1 MSNWLI
7 GVDTGG
13 TFTDLVAFEAQSGEI
28 RVAKVPS
35 VPEDPSTAVSNAFA
49 ELFATGVAPADV
61 RFLAHGTTV
70 GTNALL
76 EQKGVRAG
84 LLITRGFRAVYE
96 ARSWSRPM
104 GADLVDTFYQ
114 KPPLLA
120 PQKWTCEI
128 TERVNYAGEVLT
140 PLDEESVRSAARLLK
155 SRGVDSIAVCYLF
168 SFLNPA
174 HEERTAA
181 ILAEEAPGIRV
192 SLSSRVLPVI
202 REYPRLSTTVV
213 DAYVGPIIERYLLRL
228 VERLQRIGVGTPQ
241 AYLMQS
247 NGGLMRMTVG
257 ARYPNQTLL
266 SGPAGGVVASIDLA
280 ARTGT
285 SHIVTFDMG
294 GTSTDICVIVD
305 GRAEETSESRLGGQD
320 VGTPALQIRT
330 LGAGGGAIASIGRDG
345 LLKVGPD
352 SAGAVPGPACYG
364 HGGGLATVTDANLL
378 LGVFGTDSLLGARMT
393 LDRGRAE
400 RAVLSLAERLNLDLT
415 ETAAGIVRIVNNN
428 MAIALRLTLQEQ
440 GHDPRRFALVAFG
453 GGGPIHAPQIAR
465 ELRIP
470 RVLVPVRPGLNSAMG
485 MLQTQVRHRYLKSS
499 IGVLSSFPVERMNR
513 IFADLLEHARED
525 IRAEGFSENEAV
537 ITRQADIRYLHQGYQ
552 LTVDSPAREIAAG
565 DREEL
570 KRAFDA
576 LHLRLYGQNAEGE
589 EVEVVTFRLLVELAV
604 PKLQVREI
612 AAGNGDPGRARK
624 GIRALYDHGSK
635 RFGEAPVYQREKL
648 RAGDRIAGP
657 AIVEQ
662 YDATTVLA
670 AGQRAHV
677 DGFGNLV
684 IDTGASQ

>member
-1 MSNWLI
+1 MSDWLI
-7 GVDTGG
+7 GIDTGG
-13 TFTDLVAFEAQSGEI
+13 TFTDLVAFEVGTGEV

-35 VPEDPSTAVSNAFA
+35 VPQDPSTAVADALA
-49 ELFATGVAPADV
+49 ELFKTGVKPIDV
-61 RFLAHGTTV
+61 RLLAHGTTV

-76 EQKGVRAG
+76 EGKGVRAG

-96 ARSWSRPM
+96 ARSWSRPT
-104 GADLVDTFYQ
+104 GADLVDTLYQ

-120 PQKWTCEI
+120 PQKWTAEI
-128 TERVNYAGEVLT
+128 AERVNYAGEVLT
-140 PLDEESVRSAARLLK
+140 PLDEAGVRSAARMLK
-155 SRGVDSIAVCYLF
+155 SQGVDSIAVCYLF
-168 SFLNPA
+168 SFVNPA

-181 ILAEEAPGIRV
+181 IIAEEAPDVRV

-228 VERLQRIGVGTPQ
+228 VERLQGIGVATPQ

-280 ARTGT
+280 ARTRA
-285 SHIVTFDMG
+285 SHIVSFDMG

-305 GRAEETSESRLGGQD
+305 GRAEETGESRLGGQD

-330 LGAGGGAIASIGRDG
+330 LGAGGGAIASVGRDG

-364 HGGGLATVTDANLL
+364 RGGELPTVTDANLL
-378 LGVFGTDSLLGARMT
+378 LGVFGTDSLLGARMS
-393 LDRGRAE
+393 LDRDRAE
-400 RAVLSLAERLNLDLT
+400 RAVGTLARQLNLDLT

-428 MAIALRLTLQEQ
+428 MAIALRLALQEQ
-440 GHDPRRFALVAFG
+440 GHDPRRFVLVAYG
-453 GGGPIHAPQIAR
+453 GGGPIHAPQIASD
-465 ELRIP
+465 LRIP

-485 MLQTQVRHRYLKSS
+485 LLQTQVRHRYLKSS

-513 IFADLLEHARED
+513 IFADLLEQARED
-525 IRAEGFSENEAV
+525 MRAEGFPESEAV
-537 ITRQADIRYLHQGYQ
+537 VTRQVDLRYLHQGYQ
-552 LTVDSPAREIAAG
+552 LTVESPAREVAPD
-565 DREEL
+565 DRQEL
-570 KRAFDA
+570 KHRFDA
-576 LHLRLYGQNAEGE
+576 LHLRLYGQNAERE
-589 EVEVVTFRLLVELAV
+589 EAEIVTFRLLVELAV
-604 PKLQVREI
+604 PKLLVGEI
-612 AAGNGDPGRARK
+612 PAGDADPARARK
-624 GIRALYDHGSK
+624 GTRALYDHGSK
-635 RFGEAPVYQREKL
+635 RFADAPVYRREKL
-648 RAGDRIAGP
+648 LAGDRIEGP

-662 YDATTVLA
+662 FDATTVLA
-670 AGQRAHV
+670 AGQQAQV

-684 IDTGASQ
+684 IETGALP

>member
-13 TFTDLVAFEAQSGEI
+13 TFTDLVAFEAETGEM

-35 VPEDPSTAVSNAFA
+35 VPQDPSTAVTNVLA
-49 ELFATGVAPADV
+49 ELFATGIKPTDV

-84 LLITRGFRAVYE
+84 LLITRGFSAVYE
-96 ARSWSRPM
+96 ARSWSRPS
-104 GADLVDTFYQ
+104 GADLFDTFYQ

-140 PLDEESVRSAARLLK
+140 ALDEAEVRSAARLLRA
-155 SRGVDSIAVCYLF
+155 RGVESIAVCYLF

-181 ILAEEAPGIRV
+181 ILAEEAPEIRV

-228 VERLQRIGVGTPQ
+228 VERLQHIGVGTPQ

-280 ARTGT
+280 ARTGK

-330 LGAGGGAIASIGRDG
+330 LGAGGGAIAAIGRDG

-352 SAGAVPGPACYG
+352 SAGALPGPACYG
-364 HGGGLATVTDANLL
+364 RGGELATVTDANLL

-400 RAVLSLAERLNLDLT
+400 RAVQTLAQRLHLDLT

-428 MAIALRLTLQEQ
+428 MSIALRLTLQEQ

-470 RVLVPVRPGLNSAMG
+470 CVLVPVRPGLNSAMG
-485 MLQTQVRHRYLKSS
+485 MLQTRVRHRYLKSS
-499 IGVLSSFPVERMNR
+499 IGLLASFPVERMNR
-513 IFADLLEHARED
+513 IFADLLEQARED
-525 IRAEGFSENEAV
+525 IRAEGFMESEAV
-537 ITRQADIRYLHQGYQ
+537 ITRQIDLRYLHQGYQ
-552 LTVDSPAREIAAG
+552 LTVNCPAREIAAG

-570 KRAFDA
+570 KRGFDA
-576 LHLRLYGQNAEGE
+576 LHLRVYGQNAESE
-589 EVEVVTFRLLVELAV
+589 EAEVVTFRLLAELEV
-604 PKLQVREI
+604 PKLQLREQ
-612 AAGNGDPGRARK
+612 AAGDGDSARARK
-624 GIRALYDHGSK
+624 GTRALYDFDAK
-635 RFGEAPVYQREKL
+635 RYVDAPVYQRERL
-648 RAGDRIAGP
+648 RPGDSIAGP

-662 YDATTVLA
+662 FDATTVIG
-670 AGQRAHV
+670 AGQGAQV
-677 DGFGNLV
+677 DGYGNLL
-684 IDTGASQ
+684 IDTGA